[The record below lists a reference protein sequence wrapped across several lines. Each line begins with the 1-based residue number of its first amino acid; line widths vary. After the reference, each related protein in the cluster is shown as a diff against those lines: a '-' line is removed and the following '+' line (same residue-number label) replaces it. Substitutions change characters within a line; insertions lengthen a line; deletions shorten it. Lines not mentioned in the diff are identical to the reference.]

1 MIDQHATVR
10 VAQAV
15 LRAVDDPGAW
25 QTFLE
30 EFTAALHCDQSSL
43 MVWTPQYEHH
53 SVSCFT
59 GASEEDR
66 REFGEKWVQEDPW
79 MTRVQT
85 DSPEGVFIRS
95 NEITPDEV
103 LVETRIYRE
112 FLLPRNWHYGG
123 GVILHRSP
131 SLFSTLTTLRSKE
144 KGPITEEELEWIQ
157 MIVPLLQDAAKAHE
171 GHARRRTEHAASML
185 HVNQLTHGMGIVGEG
200 GEVLMAN
207 ERLQQIFARGDG
219 LRTNRGCVQA
229 DGAAGKELSAAL
241 ADAAMQARSKHQLP
255 MPKRN
260 GSGAYVVTILPLS
273 PVARMPLGE
282 PKAVATLVVHDS
294 GTRSEINAQILRRMF
309 GLTPAECRLVELL
322 ADGMTLSSAAEKL
335 GVSPHTAK
343 THLKRTFSKTAT
355 SRQAELI
362 TLALNFSGAPPQS

>member
-1 MIDQHATVR
+1 MIDQHTTVR

-66 REFGEKWVQEDPW
+66 HEFVEKWAQEDPW
-79 MTRVQT
+79 MTRAQT

-112 FLLPRNWHYGG
+112 FLLPRDWHYGG

-131 SLFSTLTTLRSKE
+131 SLLSILSTIRSKE
-144 KGPITEEELEWIQ
+144 KGPITDDEMEWIQ
-157 MIVPLLQDAAKAHE
+157 MMVPLLQEAARAHE
-171 GHARRRTEHAASML
+171 GLARLRTEHAAGML
-185 HVNQLTHGMGIVGEG
+185 HVNQLTHGLGILGEG

-207 ERLQQIFARGDG
+207 ERLQQILALGDG

-229 DGAAGKELSAAL
+229 DGAAGKELSVAL
-241 ADAAMQARSKHQLP
+241 ADAATKARSKHQLP
-255 MPKRN
+255 VPKRN
-260 GSGAYVVTILPLS
+260 GSGAYVVTILALS
-273 PVARMPLGE
+273 PVARIPLGE

-294 GTRSEINAQILRRMF
+294 GARSEINAQILRRMF

-322 ADGMTLSSAAEKL
+322 AGGMTLGGAAEKL

-362 TLALNFSGAPPQS
+362 TLALNLSSADPQS